1 MYTEV
6 LRSIAGVEVFP
17 VVSLVL
23 FVVFFSVMVV
33 WTVRLDRARLDEMS
47 RLPLDRERGGR

>member
-6 LRSIAGVEVFP
+6 LRSIVGVEVFP